1 MFRLLMFRRPSSR
14 FAQFLFRTL
23 LFLCVFAGEEG
34 FPQSRKDAKEGGRRK
49 KEEMNIEQLR
59 KFCLSFPGAT
69 EDIKWGA
76 DLCFCVGEK
85 MFCVTGADSV
95 LSGLSLKCTPEK
107 FDELI
112 EREGIDPAAYVGR
125 YKWVRIENLG
135 AVTPAELKD
144 LIGKSYQLVFDKLP
158 PKIKK
163 SIA

>member
-1 MFRLLMFRRPSSR
+1 
-14 FAQFLFRTL
+14 
-23 LFLCVFAGEEG
+23 
-34 FPQSRKDAKEGGRRK
+34 
-49 KEEMNIEQLR
+49 MNIEQLR

-76 DLCFCVGEK
+76 DLCFSVGQK

-95 LSGLSLKCTPEK
+95 SSGLSFKCTPEK

-112 EREGIDPAAYVGR
+112 ERDGIDPAAYVGR
-125 YKWVRIENLG
+125 YKWVHIENLD